1 MKVLER
7 YYQKVYNCTNR
18 LLKKVFGL
26 DVNES
31 MKELRKIKSEIEDS
45 IKKSIGEITTED
57 LIKHKLSIQ
66 YCKYRT
72 LDSILS
78 VLSGATFLK
87 SFCDEDMEE
96 IANEG

>member
-1 MKVLER
+1 MRALKR
-7 YYQKVYNCTNR
+7 YYKKVYNCTNR

-26 DVNES
+26 NVDNS
-31 MKELRKIKSEIEDS
+31 MEELQKIRSEMEKIV
-45 IKKSIGEITTED
+45 KKPVGEITTED
-57 LIKHKLSIQ
+57 LIKHKLFIQ

-72 LDSILS
+72 LDNILS

-87 SFCDEDMEE
+87 LFCDKDMGE

>member
-1 MKVLER
+1 MRALKR
-7 YYQKVYNCTNR
+7 YYKKVYNCTNR

-26 DVNES
+26 NVDNS
-31 MKELRKIKSEIEDS
+31 MEELQKIRSEMEKIV
-45 IKKSIGEITTED
+45 KKPVGEITTED

-72 LDSILS
+72 LDNILS

-87 SFCDEDMEE
+87 SFCNEDMEE

>member
-1 MKVLER
+1 MRALKR
-7 YYQKVYNCTNR
+7 YYKKVYNCTNR

-26 DVNES
+26 NVNES
-31 MKELRKIKSEIEDS
+31 MKELCKIKSEIEDS
-45 IKKSIGEITTED
+45 IKKPVGEITSED

-72 LDSILS
+72 LDKVLS

-87 SFCDEDMEE
+87 AFCDKDMEE

>member
-1 MKVLER
+1 MRALKR
-7 YYQKVYNCTNR
+7 YYKKVYNCTNR

-26 DVNES
+26 NVNES
-31 MKELRKIKSEIEDS
+31 MKELQKIRSEIEK
-45 IKKSIGEITTED
+45 IVEKPVGEITTED
-57 LIKHKLSIQ
+57 LIKNKLSIQ

-87 SFCDEDMEE
+87 SFCNEDMEE